1 LNIDKVTEH
10 EFAIEVEVM
19 DRKCHNKL
27 RLVTIYGPAQVEKKE
42 KFLTELSTICAK
54 DDLPLLVGGDFNLLR
69 FSDEKNKSFCA
80 NRYSDMFN
88 WIINT
93 YGLREIA
100 LVGGKFTWSNNHDL
114 PTLEKL
120 DRVLMND
127 KWEGLFPL
135 TTLRKKPRL
144 MSDHNPLL
152 LCTGQDQKKKAKN
165 FCFESSWLKQEDF
178 ICKVKEIWTK
188 SVVAKGATEKWFIK
202 LNRIKK
208 ILKGWGDSL
217 KGHAKKHRLSLQH
230 ELAELEILE
239 EEDALPARLLD
250 VTP

>member
-1 LNIDKVTEH
+1 MIGILWNCRGVSKKGMRIDIRNLINEVTAVFIGFHETMRKNYNDKFFRLVDPNKVFAWHWLPSNGRSGGILCGIRKENFDIDKVTEH
-10 EFAIEVEVM
+10 EFAIEVEAV
-19 DRKCHNKL
+19 DKKCHNRL

-42 KFLTELSTICAK
+42 KFLTDLSTICAK
-54 DDLPLLVGGDFNLLR
+54 GDLPLIVGGDFNILR

-80 NRYSDMFN
+80 NRYSEMFN

-135 TTLRKKPRL
+135 TTLRKRPRL

-152 LCTGQDQKKKAKN
+152 LCTGQDQKKKAKK
-165 FCFESSWLKQEDF
+165 FQL
-178 ICKVKEIWTK
+178 
-188 SVVAKGATEKWFIK
+188 
-202 LNRIKK
+202 
-208 ILKGWGDSL
+208 
-217 KGHAKKHRLSLQH
+217 
-230 ELAELEILE
+230 
-239 EEDALPARLLD
+239 
-250 VTP
+250 